1 MERLGRDA
9 LAIMDGLG
17 LAKVHWCGLS
27 MGGMEGMWL
36 GANAPERID
45 RLILSNTAAYYADKS
60 LWNDRIAAVSAG
72 GVAAIADR
80 VINVWFTRD
89 FQERAP
95 QVVARM
101 KAMMLATPVAGYVAC
116 CEAIREMDHRELLP
130 RITARTL
137 VIAGRHD
144 PVTNIEV
151 AESIRSR
158 IPGAALTL
166 LDAAHIANV
175 EQPHDYAD
183 TVLGFLTQP

>member
-1 MERLGRDA
+1 
-9 LAIMDGLG
+9 MDGLG
-17 LAKVHWCGLS
+17 LARVHWCGLS

-36 GANAPERID
+36 GAHAASRID

-60 LWNDRIAAVSAG
+60 PWADRIAAVCAG
-72 GVAAIADR
+72 GPAAIADR

-95 QVVARM
+95 QAVARL
-101 KAMMLATPVAGYVAC
+101 KAMLLATPVAGYVAC
-116 CEAIREMDHRELLP
+116 CEAIRDMDHRDLL
-130 RITARTL
+130 RSITARTL

-144 PVTNIEV
+144 PATNIEA
-151 AESIRSR
+151 AEFIRSR
-158 IPGAALTL
+158 IPGAALTV